1 MDSIRRSLS
10 NVPVLEG
17 GAAAG
22 EAEAC
27 LFNDDDD
34 DELPEVTLGAAGDDI
49 IV

>member
-17 GAAAG
+17 GAAG

-34 DELPEVTLGAAGDDI
+34 DELPDVTLGAAGDDI